1 MPNGFIPNERQ
12 RQIEALIEK
21 YEKTVYKL
29 AYSYLRNKQDAD
41 DSRDRFFRTHDL
53 LTFLL
58 I

>member
-41 DSRDRFFRTHDL
+41 D
-53 LTFLL
+53 

>member
-41 DSRDRFFRTHDL
+41 DIYQEV
-53 LTFLL
+53 FLR
-58 I
+58 